1 MSEPTARHRLIR
13 LASILPKESEER
25 AEVLSVLAKKELPE
39 ELKKHQFTE
48 EDNPNPKG
56 SDKDGDGKTNEKKPF
71 TEGKKAAPCDD
82 APAPLKEQCL
92 KKVEE
97 GKKNDDKDSDKKA
110 TETVE
115 AKESYPWPE
124 CIKDQMKEYG
134 SKEIAE
140 KVCGKI
146 KAESQGRSASEVTLR
161 NGLIR
166 MAFAL
171 PKGSGDRKKILEVLQ
186 G

>member
-13 LASILPKESEER
+13 LASTLPKESEER
-25 AEVLSVLAKKELPE
+25 AEVLSVLAKKDLPE

-56 SDKDGDGKTNEKKPF
+56 SDKDGDGETNEPSPVPKK
-71 TEGKKAAPCDD
+71 EAGCDSPKLPD
-82 APAPLKEQCL
+82 ALKEQC
-92 KKVEE
+92 KKKEE
-97 GKKNDDKDSDKKA
+97 EAKDDDSDKKA

-115 AKESYPWPE
+115 AKESYPWPQ

-134 SKEIAE
+134 NKETAE

-146 KAESQGRSASEVTLR
+146 KAESQGRAASEEILR

-166 MAFAL
+166 MAFEM
-171 PKGSGDRKKILEVLQ
+171 PKGSDERRKILEVLK